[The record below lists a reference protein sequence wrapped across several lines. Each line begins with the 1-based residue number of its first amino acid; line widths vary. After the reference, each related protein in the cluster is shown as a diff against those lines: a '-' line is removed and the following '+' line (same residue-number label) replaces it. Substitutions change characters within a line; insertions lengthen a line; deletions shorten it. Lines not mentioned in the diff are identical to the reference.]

1 MPYLR
6 DFSLLFWY
14 NESIKIKAVFPMM
27 TQNADKKREQI
38 QMFCMDD
45 LVPQDHLLRLIDQA
59 IDWSFI
65 YDLVIDKYSTDNGRP
80 SMDPVMLIKIPF
92 IQYLYGI
99 RSMRQTVKEI
109 EVNVAYRWFLG
120 LEMMDKVPHFS
131 TFGKNYTRRFKDTDL
146 FEQIFSRILQECYKY
161 RLIDPSEVFVDATHV
176 KARANS
182 KKMRKRIADKVVTR
196 HIWEPYMEKCEDI
209 RHTIGMKEVYAQ
221 RKETVERLFGTA
233 KENHGLR
240 YTQMIGKARMEMKVG
255 LTFACMNLKKLAKM
269 IARKGKRGTQK
280 CLLLIKYTLFE
291 PKTRK
296 TLLEC

>member
-65 YDLVIDKYSTDNGRP
+65 YELVIDKYSADNGRP
-80 SMDPVMLIKIPF
+80 SMDPVKLIKIPF

-120 LEMMDKVPHFS
+120 LEMMDKVPNFS
-131 TFGKNYTRRFKDTDL
+131 TFGKN
-146 FEQIFSRILQECYKY
+146 
-161 RLIDPSEVFVDATHV
+161 
-176 KARANS
+176 
-182 KKMRKRIADKVVTR
+182 
-196 HIWEPYMEKCEDI
+196 
-209 RHTIGMKEVYAQ
+209 
-221 RKETVERLFGTA
+221 
-233 KENHGLR
+233 

>member
-1 MPYLR
+1 
-6 DFSLLFWY
+6 
-14 NESIKIKAVFPMM
+14 MM

-65 YDLVIDKYSTDNGRP
+65 YDLVIDKYSADNGRP

-146 FEQIFSRILQECYKY
+146 FEQIFSCILQECYKY

-182 KKMRKRIADKVVTR
+182 KKMRKRD
-196 HIWEPYMEKCEDI
+196 
-209 RHTIGMKEVYAQ
+209 
-221 RKETVERLFGTA
+221 
-233 KENHGLR
+233 
-240 YTQMIGKARMEMKVG
+240 
-255 LTFACMNLKKLAKM
+255 
-269 IARKGKRGTQK
+269 
-280 CLLLIKYTLFE
+280 
-291 PKTRK
+291 
-296 TLLEC
+296 

>member
-1 MPYLR
+1 
-6 DFSLLFWY
+6 
-14 NESIKIKAVFPMM
+14 MM

-65 YDLVIDKYSTDNGRP
+65 YDLVIDKYSADNGRP

-131 TFGKNYTRRFKDTDL
+131 TFGFWSADPKRFVYSLRLPLRGSWHALARLKELVRPPNDGQTLFTEGCRHFRHAGACGFLRASAAQTDMDDL
-146 FEQIFSRILQECYKY
+146 HALADKALQLLHEARILH
-161 RLIDPSEVFVDATHV
+161 RVAVLDAVGTAHERHQPKLLACVTLKGLAAVV
-176 KARANS
+176 KGVQTGTARAD
-182 KKMRKRIADKVVTR
+182 RIGIFAGDDCDSFHFVFLSLSR
-196 HIWEPYMEKCEDI
+196 CPSSIF
-209 RHTIGMKEVYAQ
+209 TISSQNCSASAVLC
-221 RKETVERLFGTA
+221 V
-233 KENHGLR
+233 
-240 YTQMIGKARMEMKVG
+240 
-255 LTFACMNLKKLAKM
+255 MN
-269 IARKGKRGTQK
+269 R
-280 CLLLIKYTLFE
+280 
-291 PKTRK
+291 
-296 TLLEC
+296 